1 MDAIQTIENSV
12 EQYVAGNSLYNEYQ
26 SHWQYMLE
34 SFIGSKEYENAQHLM
49 RYQLETATEY
59 GARLR
64 STPLQNHCSS
74 IIDVYTS
81 FIFKTPPTRDLGR
94 LADDPRTNSILQD
107 ADQDGRSFNS
117 FMKDVATFNSVFGH
131 SWIIVAKPAT
141 GAVTIAD
148 EISNGTR
155 PYLNLITPMMM
166 LDWRWERQDSGAY
179 DLVYI
184 KYIEEVLNKSKTI
197 REWTKETIRTVTIDD
212 GKIIR
217 AEEIENGLG
226 KIPCVC
232 SYNKRGIIRGIGV
245 SDIADIADTQR
256 YIYNLISEI
265 EQTIRLDSHPSLAV
279 TENTILSAGAG
290 SVIQMPDDLDPGLK
304 PYILQSSG
312 ANIQQ
317 ILSTIDMCVESIDKM
332 ANTGAVRAVESK
344 TMSGVAMQT
353 EFVQLASKLSEKADS
368 LELTEEHIWRLISEY
383 MGYPYEA
390 NIDYPHQYNIRD
402 NNADLEFLMKAK
414 AAGVVNED
422 FQKEIN
428 KRVVE
433 LVVDDPQKL
442 NEIYQNMDEPE
453 FVVHEMMNPAT
464 GEIITVTTQAQH
476 LELTARGFVHTNG

>member
-1 MDAIQTIENSV
+1 MDAIDLIENSV
-12 EQYVAGNSLYNEYQ
+12 EQYVSGNALYNEYQ
-26 SHWQYMLE
+26 PHWQYMLE

-49 RYQLETATEY
+49 RYQLETSAEY

-107 ADQDGRSFNS
+107 ADMDGRSFNS
-117 FMKDVATFNSVFGH
+117 FMRDVATYNSVFGH
-131 SWIIVAKPAT
+131 SWIIVAKPDT
-141 GAVTIAD
+141 GAITQAD
-148 EISNGTR
+148 EIQNGNR
-155 PYLNLITPMMM
+155 PYMNLITPMMM
-166 LDWRWERQDSGAY
+166 LDWQWQRQPSGAY
-179 DLVYI
+179 ELVYI

-197 REWTKETIRTVTIDD
+197 KEWTKDVIRTVTVDD
-212 GKIIR
+212 NTVTYKD
-217 AEEIENGLG
+217 EIPNGLG
-226 KIPCVC
+226 KIPAIC

-290 SVIQMPDDLDPGLK
+290 SVIQMPEDMDPGLK

-312 ANIQQ
+312 ANISN
-317 ILSTIDMCVESIDKM
+317 ILATIDMCVESIDKM

-383 MGYPYEA
+383 MGYAYEA
-390 NIDYPHQYNIRD
+390 HIDYPHQYNIRD
-402 NNADLEFLMKAK
+402 NNADLEFFMKAK
-414 AAGVVNED
+414 VAGVQNED

-428 KRVVE
+428 KRIVE
-433 LVVDDPQKL
+433 LVVEDPQRL
-442 NEIYQNMDEPE
+442 NEIYQAMDEPE
-453 FVVHEMMNPAT
+453 FEVHEMMNPNT
-464 GEIITVTTQAQH
+464 GEIITVTQQSQH

>member
-1 MDAIQTIENSV
+1 MDAIETLENSV
-12 EQYVAGNSLYNEYQ
+12 ERYTAGNELYQEYYD
-26 SHWQYMLE
+26 HWKYMLE
-34 SFIGSKEYENAQHLM
+34 SFVGSQEYENAQHLM
-49 RYQLETATEY
+49 RYSLETAGEY
-59 GARLR
+59 GARLK
-64 STPLQNHCSS
+64 STPLQNHCAS
-74 IIDVYTS
+74 IVDVYTS

-107 ADQDGRSFNS
+107 ADMDGRSFNS
-117 FMKDVATFNSVFGH
+117 FMKDVATYNSVFGQT
-131 SWIIVAKPAT
+131 WIIVAKPNT

-148 EISNGTR
+148 EIANGSR

-166 LDWRWERQDSGAY
+166 LDWRWQRQPSGAY
-179 DLVYI
+179 ELEYI
-184 KYIEEVLNKSKTI
+184 KYVEEVTGKTKTI
-197 REWTKETIRTVTIDD
+197 KEWSKDIIRTVVVNDDTIQYV
-212 GKIIR
+212 
-217 AEEIENGLG
+217 EEVENGLG
-226 KIPCVC
+226 KIPAVC
-232 SYNKRGIIRGIGV
+232 SYNKRGIVRGIGV

-279 TENTILSAGAG
+279 TENTIISAGAG

-312 ANIQQ
+312 ANITQ
-317 ILSTIDMCVESIDKM
+317 ILATIDMCVESIDKM

-353 EFVQLASKLSEKADS
+353 EFVQLASKLAEKADS

-402 NNADLEFLMKAK
+402 NNADLEFLMKAR
-414 AAGVVNED
+414 AAGVTNSE
-422 FQKEIN
+422 FQEEIN
-428 KRVVE
+428 KRIVE

-442 NEIYQNMDEPE
+442 NEIYQSMEETDFEIHDMINSQ
-453 FVVHEMMNPAT
+453 T
-464 GEIITVTTQAQH
+464 GETVTVTSQSQH
-476 LELTARGFVHTNG
+476 VDLIARGFVELG